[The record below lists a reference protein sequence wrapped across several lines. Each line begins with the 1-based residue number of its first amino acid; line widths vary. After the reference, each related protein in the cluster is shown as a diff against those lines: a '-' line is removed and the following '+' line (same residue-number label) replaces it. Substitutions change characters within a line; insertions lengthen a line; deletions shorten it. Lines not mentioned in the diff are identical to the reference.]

1 MPRVIF
7 HIDLDAF
14 FVSVE
19 RVLDP
24 SLNGKP
30 VVVGGDPR
38 GRGVVSCASYEARP
52 YGLHAGM
59 SLGEAK
65 RLCPHAVFIA
75 GRFEHYERA
84 SAQFMKIVGDY
95 APYIESG
102 GLDEAYADMT
112 GTELLHGEPF
122 MVAELI
128 RRRVRQEIGITASVG
143 ISTCK
148 VVSKVA
154 SDHCKPDGLL
164 EIPPGGEKAFLAP
177 LQVRKLWGVGEK
189 VGAILEGEMN
199 IHTIGQLAEAPPANL
214 RRRFGASGD
223 LLRLWAGGMDDS
235 PVLQRERQKSH
246 SRETTFAKDVEDLRL
261 LRATMRYLLERV
273 AATMRS
279 DGQRGRRVVLKLRYA
294 NFDTIVRHRTLPGYT
309 NADADLFAAGEAL
322 LNKALRERGGPVRLI
337 GIGVSE
343 LVEVTS
349 QMALFEEA
357 TPRNE
362 RLAKA
367 LDTVREKH
375 GFNAIQTG
383 LARELKEI
391 YTEEKGDYTL
401 ARPGPFAVSHR
412 MGRAKAAEEA
422 KKARGGYV
430 LATPA
435 LSR

>member
-1 MPRVIF
+1 MTRVIF

-65 RLCPHAVFIA
+65 RLCPHAIFIA

-84 SAQFMKIVGDY
+84 SAHFMKILGDY

-122 MVAELI
+122 VVAELI
-128 RRRVRQEIGITASVG
+128 RRRVQQEIGNTASVG
-143 ISTCK
+143 ISTSK

-154 SDHCKPDGLL
+154 SDYCKPDGLV
-164 EIPPGGEKAFLAP
+164 EIAPGEEKKFLAP
-177 LQVRKLWGVGEK
+177 LHVRKLWGVGEK
-189 VGAILEGEMN
+189 VGAVLEGEMN
-199 IHTIGQLAEAPPANL
+199 IHTVGQLAEAPPANI

-223 LLRLWAGGMDDS
+223 LLRLWANGIDDS

-246 SRETTFAKDVEDLRL
+246 SRETTFAKDIEDVQI

-279 DGQRGRRVVLKLRYA
+279 EGQRGRRVVLKLRYA
-294 NFDTIVRHRTLPGYT
+294 NFDTIVRHKTLPGCT

-322 LNKALRERGGPVRLI
+322 LKKALQDRGGPVRLI

-343 LVEVTS
+343 LMEVTS
-349 QMALFEEA
+349 QLALFEEA
-357 TPRNE
+357 APRNE

-367 LDTVREKH
+367 LDQVRDKH
-375 GFNAIQTG
+375 GFNVIQTG
-383 LARELKEI
+383 LARELKGV
-391 YTEEKGDYTL
+391 YAEEKDDYVLTT
-401 ARPGPFAVSHR
+401 PGPFSVSHKA
-412 MGRAKAAEEA
+412 GRVKAGDDA